1 MSATA
6 GDFVAFIRQIAQQSA
21 AQTHHEAVEGLVQ
34 PGSWDPAAGTVK
46 VIVGTTGTLQDGAD
60 PDETTLYPDPV
71 PVMTSHIGSQGAPL
85 GLERVILLRYEGGL
99 VALYKHDVDDS
110 LGALAGEHFTQLRSA
125 DPAAALASFVKV
137 QHDATRIGH
146 VLKTSILAP
155 TVVLGVDDAAPG
167 LGLMNQA
174 MTTELKDAII
184 QVVQEAINTLAARV
198 QAGSGVPPPHIADVA
213 VTASETSY
221 SI

>member
-6 GDFVAFIRQIAQQSA
+6 GDFVALIRQIVQQTQAQA
-21 AQTHHEAVEGLVQ
+21 HHEAIEGLVQ
-34 PGSWDPAAGTVK
+34 PGSWDPAAGTIK
-46 VIVGTTGTLQDGAD
+46 VMVATTGTLQDDSD

-71 PVMTSHIGSQGAPL
+71 PVMTPHIGSQGAPI

-99 VALYKHDVDDS
+99 VALFKHDVDDS
-110 LGALAGEHFTQLRSA
+110 LHPLAGEHFTHLRSL
-125 DPAAALASFVKV
+125 DPAAAIASYLKV

-146 VLKTSILAP
+146 VLKTSVLSPII
-155 TVVLGVDDAAPG
+155 VLGADQPGPG
-167 LGLMNQA
+167 LGIMNQA
-174 MTTELKDAII
+174 MTAELKDAIL
-184 QVVQEAINTLAARV
+184 QVVQEAINTLATRC
-198 QAGSGVPPPHIADVA
+198 QPGSGVPAPHIADVA